1 MTKKRTET
9 ILLVDD
15 DHLTLKLLTKILA
28 PIGYQLFTAE
38 SGEEALQLTD
48 SLDVDIDLLLT
59 DVVLPKMDGRA
70 LAHKFLAGRP
80 QSKVLFISGYLC
92 PAIAHQD
99 VPHSEKAF
107 VRKPFSAKELISKV
121 RKVLDSDFRLAEA
134 DPPPTS

>member
-15 DHLTLKLLTKILA
+15 DHYSLKLLTKILS
-28 PIGYQLFTAE
+28 PLGYQLFTAA

-70 LAHKFLAGRP
+70 LAHKFLASRP
-80 QSKVLFISGYLC
+80 RSKVLFISGYLC
-92 PAIAHQD
+92 PSIAHQG

-107 VRKPFSAKELISKV
+107 VRKPFTAKVLASKV
-121 RKVLDSDFRLAEA
+121 RKVLDSEFCLAKA
-134 DPPPTS
+134 DRQPIT

>member
-15 DHLTLKLLTKILA
+15 DHYTLKLLTKILS
-28 PIGYQLFTAE
+28 PLGYQLFTAA
-38 SGEEALQLTD
+38 SGEEALQLND
-48 SLDVDIDLLLT
+48 SLDIDIDLLLT

-70 LAHKFLAGRP
+70 LAHKFLASRP

-92 PAIAHQD
+92 PAIAHQNI
-99 VPHSEKAF
+99 PHSEKAF
-107 VRKPFSAKELISKV
+107 VRKPFTAKGLAGKV

-134 DPPPTS
+134 DQQPTS